1 MFTIKKVGE
10 NYIIIIP
17 MYSNNK
23 IIKFMPYLNKI
34 LYDNNVDWV
43 VLSNSL
49 KNIEGIQESI
59 YKANINIL
67 NGKIIKENMILK
79 ILEYISKVMK
89 LEINQLDITV
99 LVNNNKARNL
109 KIILNLAEN
118 VKTIKL
124 VTNNEE
130 KFKALEEK
138 MQEIMG
144 ILLRITNNKRKGLAK
159 ENIIINMDFS
169 EESLN
174 KYTINSNAII
184 INMQGGTKIRSKRF
198 NGITVNDVNL
208 RIPVNYK
215 LQFARENIYYD
226 FEAKELYEASI
237 YYLDFEVAQK
247 KINKDYIYIDSLV
260 GNSGIIND
268 KEFEEKCKIYVK
280 TIDKTK
286 IFD

>member
-1 MFTIKKVGE
+1 
-10 NYIIIIP
+10 